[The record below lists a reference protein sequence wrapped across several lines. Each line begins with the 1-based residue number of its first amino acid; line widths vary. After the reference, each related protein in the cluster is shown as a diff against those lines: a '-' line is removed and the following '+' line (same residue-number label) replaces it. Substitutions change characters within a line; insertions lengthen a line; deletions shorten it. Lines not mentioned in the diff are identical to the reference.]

1 MKTENVK
8 KTEIDWYA
16 VIIPLLGVVI
26 ISILFMVFPEN
37 STKTIQTVRVFLG
50 DRCGLY
56 YAVLGLGIFL
66 CSIYIAFSKYGKI
79 LLGKPEDKK
88 QYSSVRWGMMI
99 FTSTMAA
106 DILFYSL
113 CE

>member
-1 MKTENVK
+1 MKTESAKNSG
-8 KTEIDWYA
+8 IDWYA

-37 STKTIQTVRVFLG
+37 STKTIQAVRVFLG

-66 CSIYIAFSKYGKI
+66 CSIYIAFSK
-79 LLGKPEDKK
+79 L
-88 QYSSVRWGMMI
+88 
-99 FTSTMAA
+99 
-106 DILFYSL
+106 
-113 CE
+113 